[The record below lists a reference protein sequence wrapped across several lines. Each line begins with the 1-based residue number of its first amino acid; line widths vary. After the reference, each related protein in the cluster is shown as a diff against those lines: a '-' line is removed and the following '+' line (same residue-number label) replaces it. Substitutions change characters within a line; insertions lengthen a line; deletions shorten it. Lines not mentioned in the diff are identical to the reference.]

1 MYSNK
6 ELWNYAKD
14 ELVSMVTVLGF
25 PKELGYEMAKRL
37 GSPKAI
43 QRMTSYLANEKP
55 KKVEIVVDEMLAICT
70 EIQTWK
76 EKKLSEEAN
85 ASYNELLRYGFGE
98 EDQ

>member
-6 ELWNYAKD
+6 ELWIKAKD
-14 ELVSMVTVLGF
+14 ELVSMVTSLGF
-25 PKELGYEMAKRL
+25 PAELGYEMAKYL

-43 QRMTSYLANEKP
+43 NRMTAYLANEKP
-55 KKVEIVVDEMLAICT
+55 KKVEVIVDEMLAICE

-85 ASYNELLRYGFGE
+85 ASYNELIRHGLDSE
-98 EDQ
+98 C

>member
-6 ELWNYAKD
+6 ELWINAKD
-14 ELVSMVTVLGF
+14 ELISMVTALGF
-25 PKELGYEMAKRL
+25 PAELGYEMAKQL

-43 QRMTSYLANEKP
+43 NRMTAYLANEKP
-55 KKVEIVVDEMLAICT
+55 KKVEVIVDEMLAICE

-85 ASYNELLRYGFGE
+85 ASYNELIRHGFGE
-98 EDQ
+98 E